1 MKFAIKLT
9 LVLVIVLS
17 LSFLYAASPADK
29 VKGKELYV
37 KHCVA
42 CHSDTGVAK
51 PAIEKMF
58 AVTMKPLGSKEV
70 QSKTDA
76 ELVKSILQPTG
87 KMKPVKLSEA
97 EAADVVAYL
106 RTLTPP
112 KK

>member
-1 MKFAIKLT
+1 MKFAIKSGLI
-9 LVLVIVLS
+9 LVMVLS
-17 LSFLYAASPADK
+17 LSLLYAAAPADK
-29 VKGKELYV
+29 EKGKELYA
-37 KHCVA
+37 KTCVS
-42 CHSDTGVAK
+42 CHSETGVAK

-76 ELVKSILQPTG
+76 ELVKNILQPTG